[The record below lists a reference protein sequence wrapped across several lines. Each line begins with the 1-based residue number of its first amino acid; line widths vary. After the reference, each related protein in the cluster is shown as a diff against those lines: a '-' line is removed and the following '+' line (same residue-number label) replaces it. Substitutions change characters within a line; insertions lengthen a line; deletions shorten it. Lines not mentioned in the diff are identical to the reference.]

1 MVRPRIRWHTALMSS
16 AHAEAE
22 DTGSDDAS
30 AAGPG
35 SPPPAAAAAS
45 QPTSIEAAVTAPGD
59 SWAPMRNR
67 VFRSLWFAQLGSNIG
82 TWMQTVGAQWLL
94 VDRAHAATLV
104 ALVQTASL
112 LPVML
117 LSLPAGVLADVLD
130 RRRLLI
136 GSQAAMAVI
145 AGVLAALTAAGLTT
159 PATLLA
165 LTFVLGCGQ
174 AVTGP
179 AWQAIQPELVERRQ
193 IPAAATL
200 GSLTVNLARAVGP
213 AAAGL
218 IVAATGPTAVFTI
231 NAVSFVGVVAALA
244 VWRRKPAEP
253 SRQQA
258 EAALAALAAGT
269 RYVRNAPAV
278 TRILLRSA
286 LFVVPG
292 SALWALLPVVSADRM
307 HLGAGGYGALLGALG
322 LGAVGGALTL
332 SRLRAHLSAN
342 QILAGSAI
350 LFGLATL
357 VLALPQ
363 GRDGLGAAGTP
374 LVAVFMVVGG
384 FAWIASLSILN
395 AALQLT
401 LPAWVRARGLSMY
414 LLIFM
419 GGQAL
424 GSLAW
429 GLLAGAI
436 GDAWTLAA
444 AAALL
449 GLAGA
454 SVAVRPLRPTT
465 GRLDRTVSAHWP
477 DPALVFEPDPDDGPV
492 LVVRRY
498 RVPPENQA
506 AFLDAMRFV
515 GHSRRRTGATR
526 WDVYRDGDSADGFT
540 EVFSVR
546 SWGEH
551 LRQHA
556 DRLTGADRESER
568 RVEELTVG
576 DLDVEHLFPPHV
588 YAAVAAD
595 GSGSSIAMDLTEPPD

>member
-1 MVRPRIRWHTALMSS
+1 MSS

-22 DTGSDDAS
+22 DAGTDGES
-30 AAGPG
+30 AADPG
-35 SPPPAAAAAS
+35 GSAGTPPPEPAA
-45 QPTSIEAAVTAPGD
+45 TADGG

-67 VFRSLWFAQLGSNIG
+67 VFRALWFAQLGSSVG

-130 RRRLLI
+130 RRKLLL
-136 GSQAAMAVI
+136 GSQAAMAAS
-145 AGVLAALTAAGLTT
+145 AGVLTALTAAGLTT
-159 PATLLA
+159 PATLLV

-193 IPAAATL
+193 IPAAAAL
-200 GSLTVNLARAVGP
+200 SSLTVNLARAVGP

-218 IVAATGPTAVFTI
+218 IVATTGPTAVFTI
-231 NAVSFVGVVAALA
+231 NAVSFVGVLAALA
-244 VWRRKPAEP
+244 MWRRKPAEP

-258 EAALAALAAGT
+258 EAALAALEAGT

-278 TRILLRSA
+278 TRILLRA
-286 LFVVPG
+286 GLFVVPG
-292 SALWALLPVVSADRM
+292 SALWALLPVVSASRL

-322 LGAVGGALTL
+322 VGAVGGALTL
-332 SRLRAHLSAN
+332 SQLRARLSGS
-342 QILAGSAI
+342 QILAVSAI
-350 LFGLATL
+350 MFGLATL
-357 VLALPQ
+357 TLTLALP
-363 GRDGLGAAGTP
+363 LGTAATP
-374 LVAVFMVVGG
+374 VIAVFMVIGG
-384 FAWIASLSILN
+384 FAWIASLSTLN
-395 AALQLT
+395 ASLQLT
-401 LPAWVRARGLSMY
+401 LPAWVRARGLSVY
-414 LLIFM
+414 LLVFM
-419 GGQAL
+419 GGQAI

-449 GLAGA
+449 GLAAA
-454 SVAVRPLRPTT
+454 SVPRWPLRPTT

-477 DPALVFEPDPDDGPV
+477 DPVLVFEPDPDDGPV
-492 LVVRRY
+492 LVVRHY
-498 RVPPENQA
+498 RVAPENQA

-526 WDVYRDGDSADGFT
+526 WDVYRDGESSDAFT

-556 DRLTGADRESER
+556 DRLTGADRWAEER
-568 RVEELTVG
+568 AQALTEG
-576 DLDVEHLFPPHV
+576 DLDVEHLFPTDVHAT
-588 YAAVAAD
+588 AA
-595 GSGSSIAMDLTEPPD
+595 SYPLDLPDSPDSPLP